1 MDSMCGCLPQVY
13 KALEAMTVD
22 DDRRPDYE
30 EHRNRLVRAAFMKP
44 CSQLNEI
51 SLRCCSLCLRF

>member
-1 MDSMCGCLPQVY
+1 VY
-13 KALEAMTVD
+13 KALEAMSVD

-51 SLRCCSLCLRF
+51 SLRFYSLCLRFLS